1 MLISIG
7 PKYIMSHI
15 QSILYCTWSA
25 VDNIDTCCICWGS
38 MFAMTSFPNF
48 QNSPTTFHWQKIP
61 RRVHQESL
69 DTLTL
74 GWQITELRRLAACN
88 TYLGG
93 WDVGE
98 DMDGASR
105 KGVLTNYD
113 SLIFAIYIYTY
124 VFMCCAGV
132 VMNRVCF
139 SMEQYLDLCGISEF
153 LEKMAAAPLLFGD
166 SIWCVVL
173 LLHKWSRNM
182 LKLSSS
188 CHWLCC
194 FGVCEFPKKELIFEE
209 MLI

>member
-1 MLISIG
+1 MDKTRSVGSNLTQSGSGTLVLLVAQLNLHTTHMLISIG

-48 QNSPTTFHWQKIP
+48 QTSPTTFHWQKIP

-113 SLIFAIYIYTY
+113 SLIFAIYIYIRFH
-124 VFMCCAGV
+124 VLCWCCD
-132 VMNRVCF
+132 
-139 SMEQYLDLCGISEF
+139 E
-153 LEKMAAAPLLFGD
+153 
-166 SIWCVVL
+166 
-173 LLHKWSRNM
+173 
-182 LKLSSS
+182 
-188 CHWLCC
+188 
-194 FGVCEFPKKELIFEE
+194 
-209 MLI
+209 